1 MNEKDSLVK
10 YIINF
15 DEFINLLGEDIA
27 MLVGNAAREKYPQIN
42 TNNLEALLE
51 DIKELLPSEKYR
63 GLTHSID
70 LIINNST
77 VDGAQKIEGRF
88 IDIPPLIKNTEEV
101 FIFDKDI
108 YITGLNVNQTGWKK
122 NDSYDLIIKKRYL
135 LENIFTKE
143 VGEHKYLNTY
153 FEVKANTPITFVL
166 KNKSGNSRQTF
177 VDLEYIEKKQ
187 PTVPPNPPPQPPDNT
202 TDTSW
207 LNLITHDFDIAV
219 IMNWESNI
227 VADIDLHGFI
237 GDTHVWYGD
246 QGDDTFKLD
255 FDWTSHLD
263 NTNPEIITV
272 KGHKN
277 SSLEIY
283 VHNFKPTLL
292 TKPVN
297 LRIYSKDGYKLLK
310 EYNVELS
317 NDRTYLKG
325 IFSIDL
331 NTLIIT
337 NLNNTKTI

>member
-1 MNEKDSLVK
+1 MNKKDSLVK
-10 YIINF
+10 YIINL
-15 DEFINLLGEDIA
+15 DEFINLLGNDIA
-27 MLVGNAAREKYPQIN
+27 NLIGSAAREKYPQIN

-51 DIKELLPSEKYR
+51 DLKELLPSEKYK
-63 GLTHSID
+63 GLKYSID

-77 VDGAQKIEGRF
+77 PDGVQKIEGKF
-88 IDIPPLIKNTEEV
+88 IDIPPLVKNTEEV

-122 NDSYDLIIKKRYL
+122 NDSYDLIIKKRCL
-135 LENIFTKE
+135 LEDIFTKE

-166 KNKSGNSRQTF
+166 KNRSGNSRQAF
-177 VDLEYIEKKQ
+177 VDLEYLEKKQ
-187 PTVPPNPPPQPPDNT
+187 PPTPPDPPPQPPTNP

-219 IMNWESNI
+219 IMNWESNT

-237 GDTHVWYGD
+237 GSTHVWYGD
-246 QGDDTFKLD
+246 LGDDTFKLD
-255 FDWTSHLD
+255 FDWVSHLD
-263 NTNPEIITV
+263 NVNPEIITV

-277 SSLEIY
+277 SSLDIY

-297 LRIYSKDGYKLLK
+297 LRVYSKEGYKLLK
-310 EYNVELS
+310 EYNIDLP
-317 NDRTYLKG
+317 NDRSYLKG
-325 IFSIDL
+325 VFSINLNTLAIIDL
-331 NTLIIT
+331 N
-337 NLNNTKTI
+337 NNKTI